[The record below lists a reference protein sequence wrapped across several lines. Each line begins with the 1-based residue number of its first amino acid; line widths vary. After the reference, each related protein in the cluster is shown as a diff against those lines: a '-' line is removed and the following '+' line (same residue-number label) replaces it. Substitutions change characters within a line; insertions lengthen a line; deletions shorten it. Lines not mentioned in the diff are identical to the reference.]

1 MKINK
6 YPLLCPVADE
16 VDPLLMPPCF
26 KPFLTLSFCWT
37 CCTCWSQAWSHSS
50 FHRTGHSCLHFRS
63 PWHILSW
70 RSLLYVSCISIA
82 TTLYLFSEIWC
93 MAKPIQYC
101 KVKKKKNL
109 SCYSPSLSFTSLLWI
124 RGKQIH
130 SSQQSVQNVF
140 STLLGKFSLESPLR
154 WNVLKSSTQGA
165 LRPLNKLFISQM
177 KTARHSKSANFPE
190 LSQDPKPFA
199 CPQIQCHFHYTLVF
213 LITDIYQPNTAH
225 SSKV

>member
-63 PWHILSW
+63 PWHILSR

-82 TTLYLFSEIWC
+82 TTLHLFSEIWC

-101 KVKKKKNL
+101 KVKKKKKSQL
-109 SCYSPSLSFTSLLWI
+109 LQPQPLLHFTAMDKGQTDTL
-124 RGKQIH
+124 
-130 SSQQSVQNVF
+130 QSAICAECLQYLTREV
-140 STLLGKFSLESPLR
+140 LLG
-154 WNVLKSSTQGA
+154 VSTQMECSQEFNPGCLEA
-165 LRPLNKLFISQM
+165 LKQPIYFTNED
-177 KTARHSKSANFPE
+177 SKA
-190 LSQDPKPFA
+190 Q
-199 CPQIQCHFHYTLVF
+199 
-213 LITDIYQPNTAH
+213 
-225 SSKV
+225 